1 MDEDN
6 RKTQDGAAE
15 NGDWVDQLL
24 REVEAENRRG
34 PEETPDGPESRQ
46 GSSVVPAAEE
56 PEGFPVRRPVP
67 RRSECRPLRREPELS
82 QQDEEPPRRRRPKRI
97 RVKRKGKLYSLLY
110 LTVALAVCGVAAM
123 FCLNA
128 VRDVL
133 AISKPN
139 QAITVTIPRGAGA
152 KEIGQILKEDG
163 IIEYPFVFELVA
175 KYENYEKF
183 QSGTHILNSNMDYMT
198 LMKSMQEP
206 QKSRETIRV
215 TIPEGLTAAKM
226 AKILDENGVCD
237 ENDFL
242 LALENPDFNF
252 AYENEIPDDSLIY
265 CHLEGYLFPDTYEF
279 YKNDSALNVITR
291 MLDNFEKK
299 ITPEIQAAVKQSG
312 MSFHEV
318 ITLASIIQGEAP
330 DEENMYKVS
339 AVYQNRLHNAA
350 EFPLLQ
356 ADPTRKYANEQIL
369 ADLGDEGRL
378 KATAY
383 NTYEGKGLPPGPIN
397 NPGIAA
403 IQAAVSP
410 NMEMEGY
417 YYFCSDLNT
426 REFFYAKTLDEHNQ
440 NLVKAHL
447 R

>member
-1 MDEDN
+1 MDEDS

-15 NGDWVDQLL
+15 SGDWVDQLL
-24 REVEAENRRG
+24 REVEAENRRS
-34 PEETPDGPESRQ
+34 PEETADSSESQQEPPAVPDGK
-46 GSSVVPAAEE
+46 E
-56 PEGFPVRRPVP
+56 PVDSVRRLDP
-67 RRSECRPLRREPELS
+67 RRSEPGPAREEPEPLL
-82 QQDEEPPRRRRPKRI
+82 QDDEPPRRRRPKRI
-97 RVKRKGKLYSLLY
+97 RVKRKGKLYSFLY
-110 LTVALAVCGVAAM
+110 LAAALAVCGVAAI

-139 QAITVTIPRGAGA
+139 QAITVTIPSGASA
-152 KEIGQILKEDG
+152 KEIGRLLKEDG
-163 IIEYPFVFELVA
+163 IIQYPFVFELVA

-206 QKSRETIRV
+206 QKSRETVRV
-215 TIPEGLTAAKM
+215 TIPEGLTAAKV

-237 ENDFL
+237 ESDFL
-242 LALENPDFNF
+242 LALENTDFNF
-252 AYENEIPDDSLIY
+252 AYQNEIPGDSLIY
-265 CHLEGYLFPDTYEF
+265 CRLEGYLFPDTYEF
-279 YKNDSALNVITR
+279 YKNDTALNVISR

-299 ITPEIQAAVKQSG
+299 ITPEILDAVKQSG

-339 AVYQNRLHNAA
+339 AVYQNRLDNAA

-369 ADLGDEGRL
+369 ADLGDEGKL
-378 KATAY
+378 KAAAY

-410 NMEMEGY
+410 STEMEGY
-417 YYFCSDLNT
+417 YYFCSDLST
-426 REFFYAKTLDEHNQ
+426 REFFYAKTLDEHER